1 MNDFVDATDQIRDA
15 FKTEASARWV
25 RGTGRRDMVNGLLA
39 AMRNAR
45 SQEQFDNL
53 AYQFK
58 RDVLTPYYREVVMPQ
73 GNPAQRTRF
82 LERNTLMQMRPR
94 KPMGTYE
101 ELQKN
106 PAFAQSRFKH
116 LPRGAQDSV
125 PSLLRIAQDPTEMD
139 LAAREMGVTPEDL
152 QAHIQD
158 AYGQRAREQFRKDMT
173 TAAMEGQ
180 RYRDSLAKDYEES
193 ILGSVLGTI
202 SPEVTGLRLKDIR
215 SGKDTPIASWDMAK
229 AIAKDALV
237 GIGSLYA
244 PAAAGKVVSNP
255 LARNVLGGVFDAG
268 IEAARQGMSDYYG
281 WDPVNVAAVGGVS
294 ATLPA
299 LIGGAASMGS
309 SIPGMGRFTR
319 PIMRKLRMMQADPAD
334 VETAAGRN
342 KRDQMFET
350 IKAAES
356 GDPLA
361 KEVSDDLLEESR
373 DFIEKSH
380 ANVLHEGPLTTDD
393 LRDIVMDPARSERYF
408 NPPTADEFRSAV
420 ETKKYAGAND
430 VIDVNGRTRL
440 ESDVAEDWLN
450 RAKRQWPENYKKSGS
465 PVPKKTKLDKVIDFA
480 VDAASREETMRQRAK
495 GKKLED
501 KSATTALRQVME
513 YDPDMIRMWNAG
525 FVPHDEAGKK
535 LYDEWKE
542 KFGGQ

>member
-15 FKTEASARWV
+15 FKTPTSVAWARS
-25 RGTGRRDMVNGLLA
+25 TSRRNMANALLA

-58 RDVLTPYYREVVMPQ
+58 RDVLMPYYREVVMPQ
-73 GNPAQRTRF
+73 GSPTQRTRF

-125 PSLLRIAQDPTEMD
+125 PSLLRIAQDPVEMD

-158 AYGQRAREQFRKDMT
+158 AYGQRARNQFRKNMMA
-173 TAAMEGQ
+173 AAMEGQ
-180 RYRDSLAKDYEES
+180 HYRDSLAKDYEES
-193 ILGSVLGTI
+193 ILGNVLGTI

-215 SGKDTPIASWDMAK
+215 SGKDTPIVSWDMAK

-281 WDPVNVAAVGGVS
+281 WDPENIKNVGIVS
-294 ATLPA
+294 ATIPT
-299 LIGGAASMGS
+299 LIGGAAAAAGAV
-309 SIPGMGRFTR
+309 GGGRFTR
-319 PIMRKLRMMQADPAD
+319 PIMRKLRMMQADPA
-334 VETAAGRN
+334 EQEL
-342 KRDQMFET
+342 K
-350 IKAAES
+350 
-356 GDPLA
+356 
-361 KEVSDDLLEESR
+361 SR
-373 DFIEKSH
+373 HDMNQGGIRIRQP
-380 ANVLHEGPLTTDD
+380 AHEG
-393 LRDIVMDPARSERYF
+393 RSRRH
-408 NPPTADEFRSAV
+408 PG
-420 ETKKYAGAND
+420 K
-430 VIDVNGRTRL
+430 
-440 ESDVAEDWLN
+440 
-450 RAKRQWPENYKKSGS
+450 GS
-465 PVPKKTKLDKVIDFA
+465 
-480 VDAASREETMRQRAK
+480 E
-495 GKKLED
+495 
-501 KSATTALRQVME
+501 ALRRGEPVG
-513 YDPDMIRMWNAG
+513 NG
-525 FVPHDEAGKK
+525 SS
-535 LYDEWKE
+535 
-542 KFGGQ
+542 

>member
-1 MNDFVDATDQIRDA
+1 MNDFVDATNQIRDA
-15 FKTEASARWV
+15 FKTPTSVAWARS
-25 RGTGRRDMVNGLLA
+25 TGRRDMANALLA

-58 RDVLTPYYREVVMPQ
+58 RDVLMPYYREVVMPQ
-73 GNPAQRTRF
+73 GSQSQRTRF

-125 PSLLRIAQDPTEMD
+125 PSLLRIAQDPAEMD

-173 TAAMEGQ
+173 AAAMEGQ
-180 RYRDSLAKDYEES
+180 RYRDSLAKDYENS
-193 ILGSVLGTI
+193 VLGTILGTI

-215 SGKDTPIASWDMAK
+215 SGNDTPIASWDMAK

-244 PAAAGKVVSNP
+244 PVAAGKVVSNP

-268 IEAARQGMSDYYG
+268 IEAARQGISDYYG
-281 WDPVNVAAVGGVS
+281 LDPANIAATGGVS

-299 LIGGAASMGS
+299 LIGGAAAMGS
-309 SIPGMGRFTR
+309 SIPGMGRLTR
-319 PIMRKLRMMQADPAD
+319 PIMRKLRMMQADPAEQELKSRHD
-334 VETAAGRN
+334 MIAASRN
-342 KRDQMFET
+342 ATEE
-350 IKAAES
+350 AYES
-356 GDPLA
+356 GNQLMKEGADDILE
-361 KEVSDDLLEESR
+361 KEVRPFVEESPWETG
-373 DFIEKSH
+373 IPESGKLSKEKL
-380 ANVLHEGPLTTDD
+380 VDLTMDD
-393 LRDIVMDPARSERYF
+393 DAVDLYF
-408 NPPTADEFRSAV
+408 NPPSKEDFAKMASRKAAGD
-420 ETKKYAGAND
+420 KYA
-430 VIDVNGRTRL
+430 
-440 ESDVAEDWLN
+440 EEWLD
-450 RAKRQWPENYKKSGS
+450 RAKAQWPHNWRKAST
-465 PVPKKTKLDKVIDFA
+465 PAPRQTKLDQVVDFA

-495 GKKLED
+495 GRKLED

-525 FVPHDEAGKK
+525 FVPNDAAGKK